1 MPCQR
6 QKRMVV
12 TGVAQTCG
20 MPLHLIEGDLFEVD
34 LPALGHGCN
43 CRGAMG
49 AGIALEF
56 KRRYPDMYRAYRER
70 CLSGD
75 FNLGDVFVWVAP
87 DRVIYNLAT
96 QPVPKPSAT
105 LEAIELS
112 VQRALDDA
120 QQRGVRRI
128 GIPRIG
134 AGLGGLSWSKV
145 ESTLANVAEDHS
157 VELIVVSLPTR

>member
-1 MPCQR
+1 
-6 QKRMVV
+6 MVV

-20 MPLHLIEGDLFEVD
+20 MSLHLIEGDLFEVD

-70 CLSGD
+70 CLAGE
-75 FNLGDVFVWVAP
+75 FNLGDVFVWVAA

-96 QPVPKPSAT
+96 QPLPRPSAT
-105 LEAIELS
+105 LEAIERS
-112 VQRALDDA
+112 VQAALDDA
-120 QQRGVRRI
+120 EHRAIRRI
-128 GIPRIG
+128 GVPRIG
-134 AGLGGLSWSKV
+134 AGLGGLSWHEV
-145 ESTLANVAEDHS
+145 ESTLASVAEDHS
-157 VELIVVSLPTR
+157 VELVVVSLARV